1 MRELGLSST
10 PAVHNWKG
18 FTGRINQH
26 GVPNVRLFAGLMAM
40 CAFAQDKA
48 PEIVSRDTPT
58 TFSSKVNL
66 VMVPVVVRDS
76 KGKAIGNLKKEDFQL
91 FDKGKPQTIARFA
104 IEKSDGRVVPLE
116 VTADEP
122 GEKKAPEAPPPASR
136 FTVYLFD
143 DMHTAFGDLAQARTA
158 AIKHLESQLKGAD
171 RVAIYTTSGQNVIDF
186 TDDREKLAET
196 MNRITPRSRMS
207 HTGTDCPDVT
217 DYMADRIINWNDAA
231 ATSAAAAEAIA
242 CGAATT
248 MSVAQA
254 MAQAAASRVL
264 SITDGDAQIA
274 LQMLKSSV
282 QRMAAMPG
290 QRTIVL
296 VSPGFLVTQNHRQD
310 EIDVIDRAIRANV
323 TINSLDARGLYVIV
337 PGGDASQA
345 SSSLVANRNRATYQK
360 ESALAASDV
369 LGELADGTGG
379 TFFQNSNDL
388 QDGFRRTSEAPAFMY
403 VLGFSPQNLKF
414 DGSYHALKVT
424 AKDTK
429 GVNLQARRGY
439 YAPRHANDPAEDA
452 KEEIRVALFS
462 RDEMSDFP
470 VDVHTQFFKPTDKNA
485 RLSVLAHVDL
495 KHIRFKKSEGRNRN
509 TLSIVAAVFDR
520 NGILVGAIQKDVE
533 MRLKEETFDA
543 RLAAGVSMKT
553 SFDVAP
559 GSYIIRL
566 VVRDFEGQMM
576 AARNGVVE
584 IP

>member
-1 MRELGLSST
+1 
-10 PAVHNWKG
+10 
-18 FTGRINQH
+18 
-26 GVPNVRLFAGLMAM
+26 
-40 CAFAQDKA
+40 
-48 PEIVSRDTPT
+48 
-58 TFSSKVNL
+58 
-66 VMVPVVVRDS
+66 
-76 KGKAIGNLKKEDFQL
+76 
-91 FDKGKPQTIARFA
+91 
-104 IEKSDGRVVPLE
+104 
-116 VTADEP
+116 
-122 GEKKAPEAPPPASR
+122 
-136 FTVYLFD
+136 
-143 DMHTAFGDLAQARTA
+143 
-158 AIKHLESQLKGAD
+158 
-171 RVAIYTTSGQNVIDF
+171 
-186 TDDREKLAET
+186 
-196 MNRITPRSRMS
+196 
-207 HTGTDCPDVT
+207 
-217 DYMADRIINWNDAA
+217 
-231 ATSAAAAEAIA
+231 
-242 CGAATT
+242 
-248 MSVAQA
+248 
-254 MAQAAASRVL
+254 
-264 SITDGDAQIA
+264 
-274 LQMLKSSV
+274 
-282 QRMAAMPG
+282 
-290 QRTIVL
+290 
-296 VSPGFLVTQNHRQD
+296 VTQNHRTD

-323 TINSLDARGLYVIV
+323 TINTLDARGLYVIV
-337 PGGDASQA
+337 PGGDASTA
-345 SSSLVANRNRATYQK
+345 SSSAVATRNRSIYQR
-360 ESALAASDV
+360 ESALADSDV

-379 TFFQNSNDL
+379 TFFHNSNDL
-388 QDGFRRTSEAPAFMY
+388 QDGFRRTSEAPEFMY

-470 VDVHTQFFKPTDKNA
+470 VDVHTQFFKPTDKSA

>member
-1 MRELGLSST
+1 
-10 PAVHNWKG
+10 
-18 FTGRINQH
+18 
-26 GVPNVRLFAGLMAM
+26 MAM
-40 CAFAQDKA
+40 CAFAQEKS

-91 FDKGKPQTIARFA
+91 FDKGKAQTIARFA
-104 IEKSDGRVVPLE
+104 IEKSDGRVVPME
-116 VTADEP
+116 VTATDP
-122 GEKKAPEAPPPASR
+122 GAEKAPVGPPPASR

-143 DMHTAFGDLAQARTA
+143 DMHTSFGDLAQARTA
-158 AIKHLESQLKGAD
+158 AIKHLESQMKGAD
-171 RVAIYTTSGQNVIDF
+171 RVAIYTTSGQNVLDF
-186 TDDREKLAET
+186 TDDREKLTET

-207 HTGTDCPDVT
+207 HMGTDCPNVT
-217 DYMADRIINWNDAA
+217 DYMADRIINWNDPM
-231 ATSAAAAEAIA
+231 ATSAAAAEVIA
-242 CGAATT
+242 CGQATT
-248 MSVAQA
+248 MSQAQA
-254 MAQAAASRVL
+254 LAQAAASRVL
-264 SITDGDAQIA
+264 SITDADAQIA

-323 TINSLDARGLYVIV
+323 TINTLDARGLYTIV
-337 PGGDASQA
+337 PGGDASTA
-345 SSSLVANRNRATYQK
+345 TSSIVAARNRATYER
-360 ESALAASDV
+360 ESALAAEDV

-379 TFFQNSNDL
+379 TFFHNSNDL
-388 QDGFRRTSEAPAFMY
+388 QDGFRRTSEAPEFMY

-424 AKDTK
+424 AKETK

-470 VDVHTQFFKPTDKNA
+470 VDVHTQFFKPTDKSA

>member
-1 MRELGLSST
+1 VST
-10 PAVHNWKG
+10 L
-18 FTGRINQH
+18 RS
-26 GVPNVRLFAGLMAM
+26 FAGLLTIAI

-48 PEIVSRDTPT
+48 PEITSRDTPT

-66 VMVPVVVRDS
+66 VMVPVVVRDG
-76 KGKAIGNLKKEDFQL
+76 KGKAIGTLKKEDFQL
-91 FDKGKPQTIARFA
+91 FDRGKPQTIARFA

-116 VTADEP
+116 VTATDP
-122 GEKKAPEAPPPASR
+122 GAEKAPEGPPPASR
-136 FTVYLFD
+136 FTAYLFD
-143 DMHTAFGDLAQARTA
+143 DMHTAFGDLAQARIA
-158 AIKHLESQLKGAD
+158 AIKHLGSTLKGAD
-171 RVAIYTTSGQNVIDF
+171 RVAIFTTSGQNALDF
-186 TDDREKLAET
+186 TDDRENLSEM
-196 MNRITPRSRMS
+196 MNLIRPRSRMS
-207 HTGTDCPDVT
+207 HTGTDCPNLS
-217 DYMADRIINWNDAA
+217 DYMADRIINWSDPIV
-231 ATSAAAAEAIA
+231 TSAAAAEAMA
-242 CGAATT
+242 CGLATS
-248 MSVAQA
+248 MDVAKSL
-254 MAQAAASRVL
+254 AQAAASRTL
-264 SITDGDAQIA
+264 SITDADAQIA

-310 EIDVIDRAIRANV
+310 EIDVIDRAIRSNV
-323 TINSLDARGLYVIV
+323 TISTLDARGLYTLV

-345 SSSLVANRNRATYQK
+345 TSSSVAARNRAIYDK
-360 ESALAASDV
+360 ESALADGDV

-379 TFFQNSNDL
+379 TYFHNNNDL
-388 QDGFRRTSEAPAFMY
+388 ADGFRRTSEAPEFMY
-403 VLGFSPQNLKF
+403 VLGFSPQNLKL
-414 DGSYHALKVT
+414 DGGYHALKVT
-424 AKDTK
+424 AKDSK
-429 GVNLQARRGY
+429 GLSLQARRGY
-439 YAPRHANDPAEDA
+439 YAPKHANDPAEDA

-470 VDVHTQFFKPTDKNA
+470 VDVHTQFFKSTDKNA

-495 KHIRFKKSEGRNRN
+495 KHIRFKKAEGRNRN

>member
-1 MRELGLSST
+1 VFTLRSLTGLASL
-10 PAVHNWKG
+10 A
-18 FTGRINQH
+18 
-26 GVPNVRLFAGLMAM
+26 L

-48 PEIVSRDTPT
+48 PEITSRDTPT

-66 VMVPVVVRDS
+66 VMVPVVVRDG
-76 KGKAIGNLKKEDFQL
+76 KGKAIGTLKKEDFQL
-91 FDKGKPQTIARFA
+91 FDRGKPQTIARFA

-116 VTADEP
+116 VTATDP
-122 GEKKAPEAPPPASR
+122 GAEKAPEGPPPASR
-136 FTVYLFD
+136 FTAYLFD
-143 DMHTAFGDLAQARTA
+143 DMHASFGDLAQARIA
-158 AIKHLESQLKGAD
+158 AIKHLESTLKGAD
-171 RVAIYTTSGQNVIDF
+171 RVAIFTTSGQNALDF
-186 TDDREKLAET
+186 TDDRQNLSEM
-196 MNRITPRSRMS
+196 MNLIQPRSRMNRS
-207 HTGTDCPDVT
+207 GVECPDVS
-217 DYMADRIINWNDAA
+217 DYQADLIINKNDPSALN
-231 ATSAAAAEAIA
+231 AAAAEVMS
-242 CGAATT
+242 CGQATT
-248 MSVAQA
+248 MDVAKALAQA
-254 MAQAAASRVL
+254 TASRVL
-264 SITDGDAQIA
+264 SITDADAQIA
-274 LQMLKSSV
+274 LQMLKSTV

-296 VSPGFLVTQNHRQD
+296 VSPGFLVTINHRQD
-310 EIDVIDRAIRANV
+310 EIDVIDRAIRSNV
-323 TINSLDARGLYVIV
+323 TINTLDARGLYALV

-345 SSSLVANRNRATYQK
+345 THTMTNFRARYQQ
-360 ESALAASDV
+360 EAALAASDV
-369 LGELADGTGG
+369 LGEFADGTGG
-379 TFFQNSNDL
+379 TAFHNSNDL
-388 QDGFRRTSEAPAFMY
+388 QEGFRRTSEAPEFMY
-403 VLGFSPQNLKF
+403 VLGFSPQNLKL
-414 DGSYHALKVT
+414 DGTYHALKVT
-424 AKDTK
+424 AKDSK
-429 GVNLQARRGY
+429 GVSLQARRGY
-439 YAPRHANDPAEDA
+439 YAPKHANDPAEDA

-470 VDVHTQFFKPTDKNA
+470 VDVHTQFFKATDKNA

-495 KHIRFKKSEGRNRN
+495 KHIRFKKAEGRNRN